1 MHYCDR
7 VRLSCST
14 KSTCDNHGCAIGA
27 EQERQGWESKLNEA
41 RLKLREAEQ
50 AWHAAFA
57 AAPVGEQ
64 RIMAAAV
71 YERIR
76 CATRRP
82 F

>member
-1 MHYCDR
+1 MATPR
-7 VRLSCST
+7 NAPEPT
-14 KSTCDNHGCAIGA
+14 QA
-27 EQERQGWESKLNEA
+27 ERDEYAAAMVEA

-50 AWHAAFA
+50 AWYKAFA
-57 AAPVGEQ
+57 AAPVGHE
-64 RIMAAAV
+64 REAAAAV

>member
-1 MHYCDR
+1 MIEDD
-7 VRLSCST
+7 LT
-14 KSTCDNHGCAIGA
+14 EN
-27 EQERQGWESKLNEA
+27 EREKFAGLINEA

-57 AAPVGEQ
+57 AAPLGDQ
-64 RIMAAAV
+64 RIMTAAI